1 MKKLLI
7 ILAVAPVALALP
19 FLALAQDASD
29 TIALPTGFV
38 DMIWGQAALLFTSFA
53 PYIATIVGVILAAL
67 VIDIV
72 IGALH
77 HRGN

>member
-1 MKKLLI
+1 
-7 ILAVAPVALALP
+7 
-19 FLALAQDASD
+19 
-29 TIALPTGFV
+29 
-38 DMIWGQAALLFTSFA
+38 MIWGQAALLFTSFA